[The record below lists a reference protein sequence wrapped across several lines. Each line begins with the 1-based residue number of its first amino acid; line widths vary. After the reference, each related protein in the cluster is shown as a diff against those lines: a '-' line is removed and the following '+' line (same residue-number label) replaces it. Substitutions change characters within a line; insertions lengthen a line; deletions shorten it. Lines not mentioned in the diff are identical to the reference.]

1 MIIVSLQERHLLAI
15 VARARAAV
23 GHVPPFG
30 RRGIIHYPAVSAL
43 VAD

>member
-15 VARARAAV
+15 DARARVAV

-30 RRGIIHYPAVSAL
+30 RRGIIPIRLGFLHRS
-43 VAD
+43 